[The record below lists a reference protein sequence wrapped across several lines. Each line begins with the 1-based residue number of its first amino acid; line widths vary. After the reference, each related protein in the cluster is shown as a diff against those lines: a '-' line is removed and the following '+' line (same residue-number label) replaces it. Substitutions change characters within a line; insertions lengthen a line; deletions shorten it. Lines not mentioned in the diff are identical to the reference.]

1 LLKEIMVYKKLIII
15 FSFFVL
21 VSCANNNEKEINNV
35 FTNDDLESDM
45 IEAYNEGM
53 KALNSGDAGYASKK
67 FNEAELLFP
76 QSEWASKA
84 LLMSSYAYWSQQYYS
99 NSISELKRF
108 IEVYPTHNNLDYAY
122 YLLAINYYDSISDEK
137 KDLKSL
143 LESKKYFEIIL
154 EKFSDT
160 DYSLDAKYKLDL
172 IQDYLAAKEIYI
184 ARHYIKKKKWIPAI
198 NRLKTIVN
206 EYNTTIYI
214 EEALHR
220 LVEIH
225 YSIGL
230 ENEAK
235 KYAKTLGYNYETSR
249 WYEESYRIFNKDY
262 KAIENSK
269 KEIKKK
275 NLTDKIKSFF

>member
-1 LLKEIMVYKKLIII
+1 MVYKKLIII

-21 VSCANNNEKEINNV
+21 VSCVNNNEKEINNV
-35 FTNDDLESDM
+35 ITNDDLESDM
-45 IEAYNEGM
+45 IEAYNEGL
-53 KALNSGDAGYASKK
+53 KALNLGDAVYASKK

-76 QSEWASKA
+76 QSEWAPKA

-99 NSISELKRF
+99 SSISELKRF
-108 IEVYPTHNNLDYAY
+108 IEVYPTHKNLDYAY
-122 YLLAINYYDSISDEK
+122 YLLAINYYDSIADEK

-143 LESKKYFEIIL
+143 LESKKYFEIVL

-172 IQDYLAAKEIYI
+172 IQDFLAAKEIYI

-269 KEIKKK
+269 KEIKKRS
-275 NLTDKIKSFF
+275 LTDKIKSFF

>member
-1 LLKEIMVYKKLIII
+1 MVYKKLIII

-21 VSCANNNEKEINNV
+21 VSCVNNNKKEINNV
-35 FTNDDLESDM
+35 ITNDDLESDM
-45 IEAYNEGM
+45 IEAYNEGL
-53 KALNSGDAGYASKK
+53 KALNLGDAVYASKK

-76 QSEWASKA
+76 QSEWAPKA

-122 YLLAINYYDSISDEK
+122 YLLAINYYDSIADEK

-143 LESKKYFEIIL
+143 LESKKYFEIVL

-172 IQDYLAAKEIYI
+172 IQDFLAAKEIYI

-269 KEIKKK
+269 KEIKKRS
-275 NLTDKIKSFF
+275 LTDKIKSFF

>member
-1 LLKEIMVYKKLIII
+1 MVYKKLIII

-21 VSCANNNEKEINNV
+21 VSCVNNNEKEINNV
-35 FTNDDLESDM
+35 ITNDDLESDM
-45 IEAYNEGM
+45 IEAYNEGL
-53 KALNSGDAGYASKK
+53 KALNFGDAAYASKK

-76 QSEWASKA
+76 QSEWAPKA

-108 IEVYPTHNNLDYAY
+108 IEVYPTHKNLDYAY
-122 YLLAINYYDSISDEK
+122 YLLAINYYDSIADEK

-143 LESKKYFEIIL
+143 LESKKYFEIVL

-249 WYEESYRIFNKDY
+249 WYAESYRIFNKDY

-269 KEIKKK
+269 KEIKKRS
-275 NLTDKIKSFF
+275 LTDKIKSFF

>member
-1 LLKEIMVYKKLIII
+1 MVYKKLIII

-21 VSCANNNEKEINNV
+21 VSCVNNNEKEINNV
-35 FTNDDLESDM
+35 ITNDDLESDM
-45 IEAYNEGM
+45 IEAYNEGL
-53 KALNSGDAGYASKK
+53 KALNLGDAVYASKK

-76 QSEWASKA
+76 QSEWAPKA

-99 NSISELKRF
+99 SSISELKRF
-108 IEVYPTHNNLDYAY
+108 IEVYPTHKNLDYAY
-122 YLLAINYYDSISDEK
+122 YLLAINYYDSIADEK

-143 LESKKYFEIIL
+143 LESKKYFEIVL

-235 KYAKTLGYNYETSR
+235 KYAKTLGYNYETSK

-262 KAIENSK
+262 KTIENSK
-269 KEIKKK
+269 KEIKKRS
-275 NLTDKIKSFF
+275 LTDKIKSFF

>member
-1 LLKEIMVYKKLIII
+1 MVYKKLIII

-21 VSCANNNEKEINNV
+21 VSCVNNNEKEIKDV
-35 FTNDDLESDM
+35 ITNDNLESDM
-45 IEAYNEGM
+45 IEAYNEGL
-53 KALNSGDAGYASKK
+53 KALNLGDASYASKK

-76 QSEWASKA
+76 QSEWAPRA
-84 LLMSSYAYWSQQYYS
+84 LLMSS
-99 NSISELKRF
+99 
-108 IEVYPTHNNLDYAY
+108 YAY
-122 YLLAINYYDSISDEK
+122 YLLAINYYDSIADEK

-143 LESKKYFEIIL
+143 LESKKYFEIVL

-269 KEIKKK
+269 KEIKKRS
-275 NLTDKIKSFF
+275 LTDKIKSFF

>member
-1 LLKEIMVYKKLIII
+1 MVYKKLIII

-21 VSCANNNEKEINNV
+21 VSCVNNNEKEINNV
-35 FTNDDLESDM
+35 ITNDDLESDM
-45 IEAYNEGM
+45 IEAYNEGL
-53 KALNSGDAGYASKK
+53 KALNLGDAGYASKK

-76 QSEWASKA
+76 QSEWAPKA

-99 NSISELKRF
+99 SSISELKRF
-108 IEVYPTHNNLDYAY
+108 IEVYPTHKNLDYAY
-122 YLLAINYYDSISDEK
+122 YLLAINYYDSIADEK

-143 LESKKYFEIIL
+143 LESKKYFEIVL

-172 IQDYLAAKEIYI
+172 IQDFLAAKEIYI

-235 KYAKTLGYNYETSR
+235 KYAKTLGYNYETSK

-262 KAIENSK
+262 KTIENSK
-269 KEIKKK
+269 KEIKKRS
-275 NLTDKIKSFF
+275 LTDKIKSFF

>member
-1 LLKEIMVYKKLIII
+1 MVYKKLIII

-21 VSCANNNEKEINNV
+21 VSCVNNNEKEINNV
-35 FTNDDLESDM
+35 ITNDDLESDM
-45 IEAYNEGM
+45 IEAYNEGL
-53 KALNSGDAGYASKK
+53 KALNLGDAVFASKK

-76 QSEWASKA
+76 QSEWAPKA
-84 LLMSSYAYWSQQYYS
+84 LLMSSYAYWSQKYYS

-108 IEVYPTHNNLDYAY
+108 IEVYPTHKNLDYAY
-122 YLLAINYYDSISDEK
+122 YLLAINYYDSIADEK

-143 LESKKYFEIIL
+143 LESKKYFEIVL

-172 IQDYLAAKEIYI
+172 IQDFLAAKEIYI
-184 ARHYIKKKKWIPAI
+184 ARHYIKKRKWIPAI

-206 EYNTTIYI
+206 DYNTTIYI

-249 WYEESYRIFNKDY
+249 WYAESYRIFNKDY

-269 KEIKKK
+269 KEIKKRS
-275 NLTDKIKSFF
+275 LTDKIKSFF

>member
-1 LLKEIMVYKKLIII
+1 MVYKKLIII

-21 VSCANNNEKEINNV
+21 VSCVNNNKKEINNV
-35 FTNDDLESDM
+35 ITNDDLESDM
-45 IEAYNEGM
+45 IEAYNEGL
-53 KALNSGDAGYASKK
+53 KALNLGDAVYASKK

-76 QSEWASKA
+76 QSEWAPKA

-269 KEIKKK
+269 KIF
-275 NLTDKIKSFF
+275 NI

>member
-1 LLKEIMVYKKLIII
+1 MVYKKLIII

-21 VSCANNNEKEINNV
+21 VSCVNNNEKEIKDV
-35 FTNDDLESDM
+35 ITNDNLESDM
-45 IEAYNEGM
+45 IEAYNEGL
-53 KALNSGDAGYASKK
+53 KALNLGDAVYASKK

-76 QSEWASKA
+76 QSEWAPKA
-84 LLMSSYAYWSQQYYS
+84 LLMSSYAYWSQKYYS

-108 IEVYPTHNNLDYAY
+108 IEVYPTHKNLDYAY
-122 YLLAINYYDSISDEK
+122 YLLAINYYDIIADEK

-143 LESKKYFEIIL
+143 LESKKYFEIVL

-172 IQDYLAAKEIYI
+172 IQDFLAAKEIYI
-184 ARHYIKKKKWIPAI
+184 ARHYIKKRKWIPAI

-269 KEIKKK
+269 KEIKKRS
-275 NLTDKIKSFF
+275 LTDKIKSFF

>member
-1 LLKEIMVYKKLIII
+1 MVYKKLIII

-21 VSCANNNEKEINNV
+21 VSCVNNNKKEINNV
-35 FTNDDLESDM
+35 ITNDDLESDM
-45 IEAYNEGM
+45 IEAYNEGL
-53 KALNSGDAGYASKK
+53 KALNLGDAVYASKK

-76 QSEWASKA
+76 QSEWAPKA

-262 KAIENSK
+262 KTIENSK
-269 KEIKKK
+269 KEIKKRS
-275 NLTDKIKSFF
+275 LTDKIKSFF

>member
-1 LLKEIMVYKKLIII
+1 MVYKKLIII

-84 LLMSSYAYWSQQYYS
+84 LLMSSYAYWSQQYYN

-122 YLLAINYYDSISDEK
+122 YLLAINYYDSIADEK

-143 LESKKYFEIIL
+143 LESKKYFEIVL

-235 KYAKTLGYNYETSR
+235 KYAKTLGYNYETSK

-262 KAIENSK
+262 KTIENSK
-269 KEIKKK
+269 KEIKKRS
-275 NLTDKIKSFF
+275 LTDKIKSFF

>member
-1 LLKEIMVYKKLIII
+1 MVYKKLIII

-21 VSCANNNEKEINNV
+21 VSCVNNNEKEINNV
-35 FTNDDLESDM
+35 ITNDDLESDM
-45 IEAYNEGM
+45 IEAYNEGL
-53 KALNSGDAGYASKK
+53 KALNLGDAVYASKK

-76 QSEWASKA
+76 QSEWAPKA

-108 IEVYPTHNNLDYAY
+108 IEVYPTHKNLDYAY
-122 YLLAINYYDSISDEK
+122 YLLAINYYDSIADEK

-143 LESKKYFEIIL
+143 LESKKYFEIVL

-172 IQDYLAAKEIYI
+172 IQDFLAAKEIYI

-269 KEIKKK
+269 KEIKKRS
-275 NLTDKIKSFF
+275 LTDKIKSFF

>member
-1 LLKEIMVYKKLIII
+1 MVYKKLIII

-21 VSCANNNEKEINNV
+21 VSCVNNNEKEIKDV
-35 FTNDDLESDM
+35 ITNDNLESDM
-45 IEAYNEGM
+45 IEAYNEGL
-53 KALNSGDAGYASKK
+53 KALNLGDASYASKK

-76 QSEWASKA
+76 QSEWAPKA
-84 LLMSSYAYWSQQYYS
+84 LLMSSYAYWSQRYYS

-122 YLLAINYYDSISDEK
+122 YLLAINYYDSIADEK

-143 LESKKYFEIIL
+143 LESKKYFEIVL

-235 KYAKTLGYNYETSR
+235 KYAKTLGYNYETSK

-262 KAIENSK
+262 KTIENSK
-269 KEIKKK
+269 KEIKKRS
-275 NLTDKIKSFF
+275 LTDKIKSFF

>member
-1 LLKEIMVYKKLIII
+1 MVYKKLIII

-21 VSCANNNEKEINNV
+21 VSCVNNNEKEIKDV
-35 FTNDDLESDM
+35 ITNDDLESDM
-45 IEAYNEGM
+45 IEAYNEGL
-53 KALNSGDAGYASKK
+53 KALNLGDAVYASKK

-76 QSEWASKA
+76 QSEWAPKA
-84 LLMSSYAYWSQQYYS
+84 LLMSSYAYWSQRYYS

-108 IEVYPTHNNLDYAY
+108 IEVYPTHKNLDYAY
-122 YLLAINYYDSISDEK
+122 YLLAINYYDSIADEK

-143 LESKKYFEIIL
+143 LESKKYFEIVL

-172 IQDYLAAKEIYI
+172 IQDFLAAKEIYI

-269 KEIKKK
+269 KEIKKRS
-275 NLTDKIKSFF
+275 LTDKIKSFF

>member
-1 LLKEIMVYKKLIII
+1 MVYKKLIII

-35 FTNDDLESDM
+35 ITNDDLESDM

-53 KALNSGDAGYASKK
+53 KALNSGDAAYASKK

-76 QSEWASKA
+76 QSEWAPKA

-108 IEVYPTHNNLDYAY
+108 IEVYPTHKNLDYAY
-122 YLLAINYYDSISDEK
+122 YLLAINYYDSIADEK

-143 LESKKYFEIIL
+143 LESKKYFEIVL

-269 KEIKKK
+269 KEIKKRS
-275 NLTDKIKSFF
+275 LTDKIKSFF

>member
-1 LLKEIMVYKKLIII
+1 MVYKKLIII

-21 VSCANNNEKEINNV
+21 VSCVNNNEKEIKDV
-35 FTNDDLESDM
+35 ITNDNLESDM
-45 IEAYNEGM
+45 IEAYNEGL
-53 KALNSGDAGYASKK
+53 KALNLGDASYASKK

-76 QSEWASKA
+76 QSEWAPRA
-84 LLMSSYAYWSQQYYS
+84 LLMSSYAYWSQRYYS

-122 YLLAINYYDSISDEK
+122 YLLAINYYDSITDEK

-143 LESKKYFEIIL
+143 LESKKYFEIVL

-235 KYAKTLGYNYETSR
+235 K
-249 WYEESYRIFNKDY
+249 
-262 KAIENSK
+262 
-269 KEIKKK
+269 
-275 NLTDKIKSFF
+275 

>member
-1 LLKEIMVYKKLIII
+1 MVYKKLIII

-84 LLMSSYAYWSQQYYS
+84 LLMSSYAYWSQQYYN

-122 YLLAINYYDSISDEK
+122 YLLAINYYDSIADEK

-143 LESKKYFEIIL
+143 LESKKYFEIVL

-220 LVEIH
+220 LVEIY

-235 KYAKTLGYNYETSR
+235 KYAKTLGYNYETSK

-262 KAIENSK
+262 KTIENSK
-269 KEIKKK
+269 KEIKKRS
-275 NLTDKIKSFF
+275 LTDKIKSFF

>member
-1 LLKEIMVYKKLIII
+1 MVYKKLIII

-21 VSCANNNEKEINNV
+21 VSCVNNNEKEINNV
-35 FTNDDLESDM
+35 ITNDDLESDM
-45 IEAYNEGM
+45 IEAYNEGL
-53 KALNSGDAGYASKK
+53 KALNLGDAVFASKK

-76 QSEWASKA
+76 QSEWAPKA

-172 IQDYLAAKEIYI
+172 IQDFLAAKEIYI

-249 WYEESYRIFNKDY
+249 WYAESYRIFNKDY

-269 KEIKKK
+269 KEIKKRS
-275 NLTDKIKSFF
+275 LTDKIKSFF

>member
-1 LLKEIMVYKKLIII
+1 MVYKKLIII

-21 VSCANNNEKEINNV
+21 VSCVNNNEKEINNV
-35 FTNDDLESDM
+35 ITNDDLESDM
-45 IEAYNEGM
+45 IEAYNEGL
-53 KALNSGDAGYASKK
+53 KALNLGDAVYASKK

-76 QSEWASKA
+76 QSEWAPKA

-269 KEIKKK
+269 KEIKKRS
-275 NLTDKIKSFF
+275 LTDKIKSFF